1 MDREELIHSL
11 GIGVS
16 NKSEEDI
23 GWRGVGIWSGVP
35 VCRRIVIITKKKENS
50 KYRIEI
56 NNDLIRN
63 ESLSNKSILEILSN
77 ATGEIEDLSL
87 GNNESYEDDHFTIIS
102 WNQYCPLKNTYLK

>member
-87 GNNESYEDDHFTIIS
+87 GNNESYEDDHFTIIRLES
-102 WNQYCPLKNTYLK
+102 IIAHSKILI